1 MVAHCYCSNL
11 VVSRQLIAVDG
22 IPTIG
27 ALAYICS
34 RILVSVLCKT
44 TNPVFTSCRG
54 RVGFAIGVARNGL
67 VQDRLRQKL
76 REARRYRAASFL
88 HAKNNKSDMSASATL
103 ASRGTRRVEE
113 TCEVPG
119 DGALTPPGGSG
130 RRSHPVGLGDEVS
143 KVWFLAVAGKELV
156 EAGAAFAH
164 DKGAP
169 THDSCL
175 RHNRR
180 LDSLAMVLLKEK
192 LRPWKAVGVCAALI
206 AERYSLAWLA
216 SHRSSTCPYRRAAEL
231 EANPARK
238 LKATGADTRSHSS
251 RCAERP
257 ICSCAPDRQ
266 SVPG

>member
-1 MVAHCYCSNL
+1 L
-11 VVSRQLIAVDG
+11 PWTVSQPSVRWRTFA
-22 IPTIG
+22 PEFW
-27 ALAYICS
+27 
-34 RILVSVLCKT
+34 SVLCKT

-180 LDSLAMVLLKEK
+180 LDSLAVVLLREA
-192 LRPWKAVGVCAALI
+192 KALEGGWGVRRAHRGAL
-206 AERYSLAWLA
+206 LAGLA
-216 SHRSSTCPYRRAAEL
+216 SLSQIEHLPVPPCRGVRS
-231 EANPARK
+231 
-238 LKATGADTRSHSS
+238 
-251 RCAERP
+251 
-257 ICSCAPDRQ
+257 
-266 SVPG
+266 

>member
-54 RVGFAIGVARNGL
+54 RVV
-67 VQDRLRQKL
+67 
-76 REARRYRAASFL
+76 
-88 HAKNNKSDMSASATL
+88 
-103 ASRGTRRVEE
+103 
-113 TCEVPG
+113 
-119 DGALTPPGGSG
+119 TPPGGSG

-180 LDSLAMVLLKEK
+180 LDSLAVVLLREA
-192 LRPWKAVGVCAALI
+192 KALEGGWGVRRAHRGAL
-206 AERYSLAWLA
+206 LAGLA
-216 SHRSSTCPYRRAAEL
+216 SLSQIEHLPVPPCRGVRS
-231 EANPARK
+231 
-238 LKATGADTRSHSS
+238 
-251 RCAERP
+251 
-257 ICSCAPDRQ
+257 
-266 SVPG
+266 